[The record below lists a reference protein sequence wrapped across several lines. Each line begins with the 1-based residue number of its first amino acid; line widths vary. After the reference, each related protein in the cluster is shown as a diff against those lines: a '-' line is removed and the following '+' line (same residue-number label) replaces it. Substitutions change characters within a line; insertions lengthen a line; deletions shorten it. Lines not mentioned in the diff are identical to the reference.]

1 MVQKLDLAEN
11 TRYRQ
16 AGFEGTT
23 PTLRDDFLPDVT
35 WCYAAVW
42 ATSPS
47 AVIVLRFMQIEFFD
61 YTGYCAFG
69 REMTYDPLPALR
81 ALRVPALFLFGA
93 DDRLIPVEKACRQ
106 FAKF

>member
-1 MVQKLDLAEN
+1 
-11 TRYRQ
+11 
-16 AGFEGTT
+16 
-23 PTLRDDFLPDVT
+23 
-35 WCYAAVW
+35 
-42 ATSPS
+42 
-47 AVIVLRFMQIEFFD
+47 MQIEFFD